1 MSGTPWR
8 RRPVPNVDEQALR
21 VWNWELRSKR
31 DLTTSRL
38 SLRHELA
45 STWRSAEDD
54 VERLLLAYEE
64 LASNGLRHGRA
75 PVTATVAAT
84 PTGWLID
91 VSDADATR
99 SPAPPIDRDPAEGGL
114 GLHLVVALSSTHGWS
129 VHAGRKHV
137 WACLPRP
144 SVA

>member
-1 MSGTPWR
+1 MSPTPWL
-8 RRPVPNVDEQALR
+8 RRPVPDVDERTRA
-21 VWNWELRSKR
+21 WHWELRSRR
-31 DLTTSRL
+31 DLTTSRM
-38 SLRHELA
+38 SLRRELA
-45 STWRSAEDD
+45 STRPSAEDD
-54 VERLLLAYEE
+54 VETLLLAYEE

-75 PVTATVAAT
+75 PVTATVSAT
-84 PTGWLID
+84 STGWLID

-99 SPAPPIDRDPAEGGL
+99 SPAPPVDRDPAQGGL
-114 GLHLVVALSSTHGWS
+114 GLHLVVALSSMHGWS